1 MMIEQNTNYA
11 YKLKYMDN
19 PTFDKV
25 RDLST
30 KFYREL
36 PQALQNEL
44 FEALNRGID
53 ILDSEPQ
60 MTAYLFA
67 FGKMH
72 QAKLDYAFGK
82 LPEEFLEQPE
92 INIIDYGCGQTI
104 GTMCF
109 ADFLMKNGHS
119 QRVKSITL
127 IEPSEICLKRAALHA
142 SLFFPN
148 AYIRT
153 INKSF
158 DELDNEDILYEG
170 ETPALHILSNVLD
183 VLDFDL
189 DDFAGIIGDCIYG
202 YNQFVCIGP
211 YFNYSDKDERMEEF
225 CSLLKG
231 DKYYSEFFDRFEFDK
246 DKAWTAQILC
256 FSVKE
261 IVGNTN
267 LSSKVTK
274 EDIDNGIEDKY
285 GVIYSKD
292 RKRLLKCKN
301 HELDT
306 YTIKKGTK
314 VICDN
319 AFDDIDNPCSSLQK
333 IIIPNS
339 VLIIGNR
346 AFYLCGSLRQITVS
360 NSVKIIGDAAFC
372 YCESLQQFI
381 IPDSVTF
388 IGNEA
393 FWGCKS
399 LQQITIPNSI
409 EHLGYNPFC
418 ECDKLIIESKSSNY
432 VVTNKLLID
441 NQNNTIVS
449 YLGKDQI
456 ITIPNSVKNI
466 GKCAFYHTKSLLQI
480 SIPESVIS
488 IGESAFSLCESLQQI
503 TIPNSVK
510 SIGNGAFG
518 GCKSLQHI
526 TIPNYVTSIGDR
538 MFWSCESLRQITI
551 PNSVTSIGI
560 GAFWACKSLQYI
572 AIPNSVKNIGGGIF
586 LGCEALQK
594 IIIPK
599 GSLERFKKMLKFELF
614 GRLNIFNILV
624 EE

>member
-1 MMIEQNTNYA
+1 MIVEQHTNYA
-11 YKLKYMDN
+11 YKLKYIGN

-36 PQALQNEL
+36 PQALQDEL
-44 FEALNRGID
+44 FETLNRGVD

-72 QAKLDYAFGK
+72 QAKLNYAFGK

-92 INIIDYGCGQTI
+92 INIIDYGCGQAL
-104 GTMCF
+104 GTMCY
-109 ADFLMKNGHS
+109 ADFLREKGYS
-119 QRVKSITL
+119 QKVKTITL

-153 INKSF
+153 INESF

-393 FWGCKS
+393 FWECKS

-409 EHLGYNPFC
+409 EHMGYNPFC
-418 ECDKLIIESKSSNY
+418 KCDKLIIESKSSNY
-432 VVTNKLLID
+432 IVTNKLLID

-449 YLGKDQI
+449 YFGKDKI

-466 GKCAFYHTKSLLQI
+466 GRCAFFCTKSLLQI
-480 SIPESVIS
+480 SIPESVIN
-488 IGESAFSLCESLQQI
+488 IGESAFALCESLQQI

-518 GCKSLQHI
+518 GCKSLQNI
-526 TIPNYVTSIGDR
+526 TIPNHVTSISDR

-551 PNSVTSIGI
+551 PNSVTSIGL
-560 GAFWACKSLQYI
+560 GAFWACESLQYI
-572 AIPNSVKNIGGGIF
+572 AIPNSVKNIGGGVF

-594 IIIPK
+594 IIISK
-599 GSLERFKKMLKFELF
+599 GSLERFKKMLKY
-614 GRLNIFNILV
+614 GLNTINILV